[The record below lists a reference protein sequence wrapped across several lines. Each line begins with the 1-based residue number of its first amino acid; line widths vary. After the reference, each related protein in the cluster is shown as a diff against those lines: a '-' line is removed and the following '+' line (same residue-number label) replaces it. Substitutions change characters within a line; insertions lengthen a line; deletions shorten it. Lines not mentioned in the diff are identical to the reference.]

1 MHPLRFA
8 PVPTFPRKQAKESR
22 RMNFFEHQDAARRQS
37 RRLIVLFV
45 LAVIGIVVS
54 VDVGLLFALG
64 FAGRSPSEVS
74 GFLLLSTLASLGVI
88 GISSLVRTAGLRG
101 GGGTVA
107 LELGATPVA
116 EDTTDFQYRR
126 LRNVVEEIAIA
137 SGVPVPQVYV
147 LEAEAG
153 INAFASG
160 WAPTDAAVTVT
171 RGALDRLNR
180 DELQGVIA
188 HEFSHVL
195 NGDMR
200 LNLRLIGVLFGI
212 LVLGII
218 GRKVLFN
225 VRGGRNSK
233 GAGAI
238 LMIALVIM
246 ICGYVGVFFGRL
258 IKAGVSRQREYL
270 ADASAVQFTRQAAGI
285 AGALK
290 KIGGLIDGSKIVGA
304 DGEEMSHMF
313 FGDGVGYSALFA
325 THPPL
330 VKRIKALEPSFDEN
344 ALDALSVRWAQTP
357 PDGAEEDRLM
367 GLDSARHNALPS
379 AQAQLPIQGAA
390 VVAQVGTPHDG
401 DYRHA
406 GVISDAMPAE
416 LDAAARSLDQ
426 AIPLVLALLLDQQP
440 EVRGKQEALVRE
452 RLDEPT
458 LASANALA
466 PQVVQLHPA
475 LRLPLAALAFPLLR
489 RRPRPELESF
499 IACVDA
505 LVQADG
511 DVSLFEYCLGCLL
524 RTQLTESLDP
534 SAHWSA
540 GRRKL
545 RDAQDAIVLLLSVLA
560 QNGEDTE
567 ASDSGR
573 AEAQH
578 AFAAGIDRVLP
589 DADAAYAPPADGVR
603 ALDAAWPVLDAL
615 DSAGKSI
622 LIEGLVA
629 TIGQDGK
636 VTVAESELL
645 RTVCAVLHCPL
656 PPMVQAA

>member
-1 MHPLRFA
+1 
-8 PVPTFPRKQAKESR
+8 
-22 RMNFFEHQDAARRQS
+22 MNFFENQDLARRQS

-45 LAVIGIVVS
+45 LAVAGIVIS

-64 FAGRSPSEVS
+64 FARSSPGEIS
-74 GFLLLSTLASLGVI
+74 GFMLLATLATLAVI
-88 GISSLVRTAGLRG
+88 GISSMVRTAGLRG
-101 GGGTVA
+101 GGGKVA

-137 SGVPVPQVYV
+137 SGVPVPQIYV
-147 LEAEAG
+147 LEQEAG

-171 RGALDRLNR
+171 RGALDHLNR

-225 VRGGRNSK
+225 SRGGRNSK

-238 LMIALVIM
+238 LMVALVIL
-246 ICGYVGVFFGRL
+246 IVGYVGVFFGRL

-270 ADASAVQFTRQAAGI
+270 ADASAVQFTRQTNGI

-290 KIGGLIDGSKIVGA
+290 KVGGLVAGSKIVGA

-330 VKRIKALEPSFDEN
+330 VKRIKALDPSFNDS
-344 ALDALSVRWAQTP
+344 ALDELSRRWAQTP

-367 GLDSARHNALPS
+367 GLDGARPDTLSSPH
-379 AQAQLPIQGAA
+379 AQLPIHAAA
-390 VVAQVGTPHDG
+390 VIAQVGAPHD
-401 DYRHA
+401 DDHRNA
-406 GVISDAMPAE
+406 GSIIEAMPPE

-426 AIPLVLALLLDQQP
+426 VIPLVLALLLDDKP
-440 EVRGKQEALVRE
+440 EVRGKQATLLRDRLGEAAL
-452 RLDEPT
+452 T
-458 LASANALA
+458 AANALA
-466 PQVVQLHPA
+466 PQVAQLHPQ

-489 RRPRPELESF
+489 RRPRPQLESF
-499 IACVDA
+499 MACVDA

-511 DVSLFEYCLGCLL
+511 EVSLFEYCLGCLL
-524 RTQLTESLDP
+524 RTQLMESLDP
-534 SAHWSA
+534 STHWSA

-545 RDAQDAIVLLLSVLA
+545 PDAQNEIALLFAVLA
-560 QNGEDTE
+560 QNGQ
-567 ASDSGR
+567 DSP
-573 AEAQH
+573 ADAQH
-578 AFAAGIDRVLP
+578 AFAAGINRVLP
-589 DADAAYAPPADGVR
+589 DASIAYAPPADGVR
-603 ALDAAWPVLDAL
+603 ALDPAWPVLDSL
-615 DSAGKSI
+615 DGAGKSI

-629 TIGQDGK
+629 TIGLDGT

-656 PPMVQAA
+656 PPMLGRG

>member
-1 MHPLRFA
+1 
-8 PVPTFPRKQAKESR
+8 
-22 RMNFFEHQDAARRQS
+22 MNFFENQDLARRQS

-45 LAVIGIVVS
+45 LAVAGIVIS

-64 FAGRSPSEVS
+64 FARSSPGEIS
-74 GFLLLSTLASLGVI
+74 GFMVLATLATLAVI
-88 GISSLVRTAGLRG
+88 GISSMVRTAGLRG
-101 GGGTVA
+101 GGGKVA

-116 EDTTDFQYRR
+116 EDTTDFKYRR

-137 SGVPVPQVYV
+137 SGVPVPQIYV
-147 LEAEAG
+147 MEQEAG
-153 INAFASG
+153 INAFVSG
-160 WAPTDAAVTVT
+160 WAPSDAAVTVT
-171 RGALDRLNR
+171 RGALDHLNR

-200 LNLRLIGVLFGI
+200 LNLHLIGVLFGI

-225 VRGGRNSK
+225 SRGGRNSK

-238 LMIALVIM
+238 LMVALVIL
-246 ICGYVGVFFGRL
+246 IVGYVGVFFGRL

-270 ADASAVQFTRQAAGI
+270 ADASAVQFTRQTNGI

-290 KIGGLIDGSKIVGA
+290 KVGGLAAGSKIVGA

-313 FGDGVGYSALFA
+313 FGDGVGYSTLFA

-330 VKRIKALEPSFDEN
+330 VKRIKALDPSFNDS
-344 ALDALSVRWAQTP
+344 ALDELSRRWAQSP

-367 GLDSARHNALPS
+367 GLGGARPDTLSSPH
-379 AQAQLPIQGAA
+379 AQLPIQAAA
-390 VVAQVGTPHDG
+390 VIAQVGAPHD
-401 DYRHA
+401 DDHRNA
-406 GVISDAMPAE
+406 GSIIEAMPPG

-426 AIPLVLALLLDQQP
+426 VIPLVLALLLDDKP
-440 EVRGKQEALVRE
+440 EVRGKQETLLRDRLGEPAL
-452 RLDEPT
+452 T
-458 LASANALA
+458 ASNALA
-466 PQVVQLHPA
+466 PQVAQLHPQ

-489 RRPRPELESF
+489 RRPRPQLESF

-511 DVSLFEYCLGCLL
+511 EVSLFEYCLGCLL
-524 RTQLTESLDP
+524 RTQLMESLDP
-534 SAHWSA
+534 STHWSA

-545 RDAQDAIVLLLSVLA
+545 PDVQNEIAQLLAVLA
-560 QNGEDTE
+560 QNGQ
-567 ASDSGR
+567 DSP
-573 AEAQH
+573 ADAQR
-578 AFAAGIDRVLP
+578 AFAAGIGHVLP
-589 DADAAYAPPADGVR
+589 DASIAYAPPADGVR
-603 ALDAAWPVLDAL
+603 ALDPAWPALDSL

-629 TIGQDGK
+629 TIGLDGT

-656 PPMVQAA
+656 PPMLERA

>member
-1 MHPLRFA
+1 
-8 PVPTFPRKQAKESR
+8 
-22 RMNFFEHQDAARRQS
+22 MNFFEHQDAARRQS
-37 RRLIVLFV
+37 KRLIVLFV
-45 LAVIGIVVS
+45 LAVVGIVVS
-54 VDVGLLFALG
+54 IDVAVVFALG
-64 FAGRSPSEVS
+64 MVHRSGGEIS
-74 GFLLLSTLASLGVI
+74 GVLMMTTLATLAVI
-88 GISSLVRTAGLRG
+88 GISSMVRTAGLRG
-101 GGGTVA
+101 GGGKVA

-126 LRNVVEEIAIA
+126 LRNVIEEIAIA
-137 SGVPVPQVYV
+137 SGVPVPQIYV
-147 LEAEAG
+147 MEQEAG

-171 RGALDRLNR
+171 RGALDHLNR

-225 VRGGRNSK
+225 ARGGRDSK
-233 GAGAI
+233 GLGPVLIVA
-238 LMIALVIM
+238 MVIM
-246 ICGYVGVFFGRL
+246 IAGYIGVLFGRL

-270 ADASAVQFTRQAAGI
+270 ADASAVQFTRQTVGI

-290 KIGGLIDGSKIVGA
+290 KVGGLIDGSKIVGA
-304 DGEEMSHMF
+304 DGEEASHMF

-330 VKRIKALEPSFDEN
+330 VKRIKALDPSFDES
-344 ALDALSVRWAQTP
+344 ALDDLTRRWAQAP
-357 PDGAEEDRLM
+357 PDGAEEDKLM
-367 GLDSARHNALPS
+367 GLDGVQHRALPS
-379 AQAQLPIQGAA
+379 INAQLPIKGAA
-390 VVAQVGTPHDG
+390 VVAQVGAPHDD
-401 DYRHA
+401 DYRRA
-406 GVISDAMPAE
+406 GVISESMPAE
-416 LDAAARSLDQ
+416 LDAAARSLSQ
-426 AIPLVLALLLDQQP
+426 AIPLVLALLLDDKP
-440 EVRGKQEALVRE
+440 DVRGKQETLVRDS
-452 RLDEPT
+452 LGEPT
-458 LASANALA
+458 LTAANALA
-466 PQVVQLHPA
+466 PQVAQLHPM

-489 RRPRPELESF
+489 RRPRPELQSF
-499 IACVDA
+499 IGCVDA

-511 DVSLFEYCLGCLL
+511 EVSLFEYCLGCLL
-524 RTQLTESLDP
+524 RTQLTESMDP
-534 SAHWSA
+534 SKNWTA
-540 GRRKL
+540 GRKKL
-545 RDAQDAIVLLLSVLA
+545 PDAKNEIGLLLSVLA
-560 QNGEDTE
+560 ENGEDSP
-567 ASDSGR
+567 SD
-573 AEAQH
+573 AQH
-578 AFAAGIDRVLP
+578 AFAAGINRVLP
-589 DADAAYAPPADGVR
+589 DANVSYAPPKDGVR

-629 TIGQDGK
+629 TISLDGK

-656 PPMVQAA
+656 PPMLERS